1 MTVSNV
7 LAIICYFQ
15 CVTFSMAAEPDAI
28 TAGHALLGDLNC
40 TACHSATNAQAAW
53 VIPKQAPRLENIGHR
68 ASAEWIRQYVANPHQ
83 TMPGTTM
90 PDVMH
95 GLTAQERAT
104 AAEHLTH
111 YLLAQQSL
119 AFQRVVPDQAAVV
132 RGEKLYRSI
141 GCVACHAVPDGPA
154 MTGASLPN
162 MADKWSLIGLRSFL
176 LDPLTTRPSGR
187 MPAMGLSE
195 REALDLAHYLLRKT
209 KVSAPLMLEVR
220 HGRMSSFDEIEAA
233 TLVSTGSQDGFTLDV
248 PGLDRRTALHFS
260 GWIHVEVAGDYTFFV
275 KAVGACRLAIDG
287 EWVIGN
293 DSWDNEKVDGEG
305 VVRLDVGWTSVVFD
319 FAQREQKNPTLQL
332 EWQGPGV
339 PRGMI
344 PSARLQSERKLAA
357 EPVPFVVDAAKAE
370 NGRLRFSQMGCAAC
384 HEVKGAEQ
392 RSPASLP
399 SLSALSSARGCLA
412 EHPAPGLP
420 DYHLDQARR
429 SALQRTLD
437 HVRAIK
443 LDLPSATQRIAQ
455 TMTSMKCYVCHVR
468 DGVGGVTADRSAF
481 FTSNV
486 EDAGDEG
493 RLPPHLDGV
502 GDRLRPAW
510 LAQVLADGERVRPY
524 VDTRMP
530 QFGAANVGHLTELLV
545 AVDRQTQPVAA
556 ASDASDPADTHEALR
571 DAGRKLVGTD
581 GLSCIACHRFNR
593 QPALSMQMVDL
604 ITVPERLNEDWF
616 RRFLRDP
623 NIFHPGTRM
632 PALWPGGV
640 SLIPTVLNGDTN
652 RQHAALWTY
661 FSEGQR
667 AVFPK
672 GLSRKSMEIVVGGE
686 AVIYRGRLW
695 EAGFRALATGYPG
708 QVNAAFDGE
717 EMRLALMWRGR
728 FLDASLHW
736 SQSGRGDIRPLGSDI
751 MVFPH
756 GSPLAVLSDVGAA
769 WPTETSKQLGMKWN
783 GYRVDALKRPTLLY
797 SFCGV
802 TIEDLVS
809 PAESRTE
816 AGKNTELHRV
826 MTFTGPLP
834 TGLHL
839 RLMVGKIAS
848 VSDSAWRIND
858 AMTVTMTGSGKPFV
872 RGKGEAQELLVPL
885 QFQDHEQQLEV
896 HYAW

>member
-7 LAIICYFQ
+7 FAIVCSFL
-15 CVTFSMAAEPDAI
+15 CVTISIAAEPDAT
-28 TAGHALLGDLNC
+28 TAGHVWLGDLNC
-40 TACHSATNAQAAW
+40 TACHAATSAQAAW
-53 VIPKQAPRLENIGHR
+53 LTPKQAPRLENIGHR
-68 ASAEWIRQYVANPHQ
+68 ASAEWIRQFVANPQQ

-90 PDVMH
+90 PEVMH
-95 GLTAQERAT
+95 GLSVAERAM
-104 AAEHLTH
+104 AAENLTH
-111 YLLAQQSL
+111 YLMSL
-119 AFQRVVPDQAAVV
+119 QPVNFQRVVPDQAAVV

-162 MADKWSLIGLRSFL
+162 MVDKWSLDGLRSFL
-176 LDPLTTRPSGR
+176 LDPLATRPSGR

-195 REALDLAHYLLRKT
+195 REALDIAHYLLKKT
-209 KVSAPLMLEVR
+209 KVAAPLLLEVR
-220 HGRMSSFDEIEAA
+220 HGRMNSFDEIEAA
-233 TLVSTGSQDGFTLDV
+233 TLVSTVSKDGLTLDV

-260 GWIHVEVAGDYTFFV
+260 GWIHAEKKGDYTFFI

-287 EWVIGN
+287 DWVIGN
-293 DSWDNEKVDGEG
+293 DSWDNEKVDDHG
-305 VVRLDVGWTSVVFD
+305 VAHLDVGWTSIVFD

-339 PRGMI
+339 PRGFI
-344 PSARLQSERKLAA
+344 PAARLQSEQKPAA
-357 EPVPFVVDAAKAE
+357 EQVPFVVDAAKAE
-370 NGRLRFSQMGCAAC
+370 NGRIRFSQLGCAAC

-392 RSPASLP
+392 RPSV
-399 SLSALSSARGCLA
+399 SLSSFTAAASACGCLA
-412 EHPAPGLP
+412 EHPASGLP

-429 SALQRTLD
+429 SAIQQGLD
-437 HVRAIK
+437 HLRTVK
-443 LDLPSATQRIAQ
+443 LDAPTATQRIAQ
-455 TMTSMKCYVCHVR
+455 TMTTLKCYVCHVR
-468 DGVGGVTADRSAF
+468 DGVGGVTAERAAF

-493 RLPPHLDGV
+493 RLPPRLDGV

-510 LAQVLADGERVRPY
+510 LAKVLAQGERVRPY

-530 QFGAANVGHLTELLV
+530 QFGAANVGHLTDLFI
-545 AVDRQTQPVAA
+545 AVDRQAQPVVVA
-556 ASDASDPADTHEALR
+556 PDTPDALR

-593 QPALSMQMVDL
+593 QPAHSLQMVDL

-616 RRFLRDP
+616 RRFLREP
-623 NIFHPGTRM
+623 NLFHPGTRM

-640 SLIPTVLNGDTN
+640 SLIPAVLSGDTN

-661 FSEGQR
+661 LSEGQR
-667 AVFPK
+667 AVFPN

-686 AVIYRGRLW
+686 AVIYRGKLW
-695 EAGFRALATGYPG
+695 EAGFRAIATGYPG
-708 QVNAAFDGE
+708 QVNVAFDGE

-736 SQSGRGDIRPLGSDI
+736 SQSGRGDIRPLGSDV

-756 GSPLAVLSDVGAA
+756 GSPLAVLADVSAA
-769 WPTETSKQLGMKWN
+769 WPTETSKELGMKWN
-783 GYRVDALKRPTLLY
+783 GYRVDTLKRPTLQY
-797 SFCGV
+797 AFRDV
-802 TIEDLVS
+802 AIEDHVS
-809 PAESRTE
+809 PIAVE
-816 AGKNTELHRV
+816 KNVGLHRV
-826 MTFTGPLP
+826 MKFTGSLP
-834 TGLHL
+834 AGLHL

-848 VSDSAWRIND
+848 ISDHAWRIND
-858 AMTVTMTGSGKPFV
+858 ALTVTVTGGGKPFV

-885 QFQDHEQQLEV
+885 QFQDHEQHLEV